1 MKRATP
7 TTCPSGEHVI
17 EFPLNIKREII
28 LNEDGIGTD
37 AFFPLEY
44 LEKLS
49 NFANI
54 AKCYKLCKINNIHLC
69 IDIASLE
76 GIIIERRFPLIKTGW
91 INRPGIDMTDEIN
104 KWDQLNKDH
113 FEKQIDSLYSKK
125 NSVFYPGA
133 DFHISDDLK
142 PVTLNER
149 QFFMPTR
156 VQKMPSVDYI
166 TSENVNIKQEINQ
179 HEIIK
184 NLDNF
189 TYFNPIY
196 FTFVRAETI
205 PTYPQQKKVTLNY
218 QAYVLISFDRFI
230 STKMPELNALE
241 ITHTINTDPSLPY
254 NPNDIIDRFIIEK
267 DGDSIIINI
276 KIEDTRLGKPL
287 LPKKVITIT
296 ANGIYNYT

>member
-104 KWDQLNKDH
+104 KWDQLNKLRSV
-113 FEKQIDSLYSKK
+113 IYK
-125 NSVFYPGA
+125 NKA
-133 DFHISDDLK
+133 NRLK
-142 PVTLNER
+142 
-149 QFFMPTR
+149 
-156 VQKMPSVDYI
+156 
-166 TSENVNIKQEINQ
+166 
-179 HEIIK
+179 
-184 NLDNF
+184 
-189 TYFNPIY
+189 
-196 FTFVRAETI
+196 I
-205 PTYPQQKKVTLNY
+205 PL
-218 QAYVLISFDRFI
+218 AYVLIVI
-230 STKMPELNALE
+230 STLN
-241 ITHTINTDPSLPY
+241 
-254 NPNDIIDRFIIEK
+254 
-267 DGDSIIINI
+267 
-276 KIEDTRLGKPL
+276 
-287 LPKKVITIT
+287 
-296 ANGIYNYT
+296 